1 MTKISFDLDFNKDS
15 ETLLREI
22 QDQAKAEV
30 EKREGKER
38 AKAYLS
44 NLHESVNEKIGT
56 SYNSVTEL
64 VRALAEHASP
74 AMRERISGSTVIAGG
89 RRKTISMNRELYEQ
103 IKEALAKPSPNKAA
117 IARDSNVSVVQ
128 VRKVAEGGY
137 DEKFEG
143 TSVESV
149 ASDSKPVE
157 FPSID
162 IPFSGPEAETLA
174 SLPESPEI
182 DLPPPAE
189 IPEPE
194 NDPVIEESADASA
207 DFEEEKEDTAT
218 PDATDSIMPD
228 LPPPPSFNDEDDG
241 APELSKEESDPAIP
255 PPPSFGDEEIDE
267 DPSPVDSD
275 LDSEDVVESDVEVF
289 PPPVS
294 FEESMKDDGPPSL
307 PPSLPPVEDS
317 FVDEDQEVD
326 DSINTGPMPPPPFG
340 SDGTEGANTD
350 DEMQLPPPALP
361 PISEDLP
368 NAPEPPAPPPS
379 FGGETNFPLTPPSRP
394 TQAID
399 AEEDGATGS
408 SPLGKKLG
416 LELGGPSRKQSLKLG
431 GKLGKSGKPTLSIT
445 RPPMAPKPLPPT
457 PDS

>member
-44 NLHESVNEKIGT
+44 NLHETVNEKIGT
-56 SYNSVTEL
+56 SYNSATEL
-64 VRALAEHASP
+64 IRALAEHASP

-103 IKEALAKPSPNKAA
+103 IREALAKPSPNKAA
-117 IARDSNVSVVQ
+117 IARNSNVSVVQ
-128 VRKVAEGGY
+128 VRKVADGGY

-157 FPSID
+157 LPSID
-162 IPFSGPEAETLA
+162 ISSSEPEQETVA

-182 DLPPPAE
+182 DLPLPAE

-194 NDPVIEESADASA
+194 NDPVIEKLPEVSP
-207 DFEEEKEDTAT
+207 DFDEE
-218 PDATDSIMPD
+218 DSTIPD
-228 LPPPPSFNDEDDG
+228 LPPPPSFNDEVDG
-241 APELSKEESDPAIP
+241 ESEVSKEESHPAIP
-255 PPPSFGDEEIDE
+255 PPPSFGDEEIE
-267 DPSPVDSD
+267 EVPSPVDSD
-275 LDSEDVVESDVEVF
+275 LESEDVVESDVEVS
-289 PPPVS
+289 PAPPVS
-294 FEESMKDDGPPSL
+294 FGESMKDDAPPPSL
-307 PPSLPPVEDS
+307 PPSLPPVGDS
-317 FVDEDQEVD
+317 FADEDQETD
-326 DSINTGPMPPPPFG
+326 DSLDTGPMPPPPFG

-350 DEMQLPPPALP
+350 DEMQLPPPSLP

-379 FGGETNFPLTPPSRP
+379 FGGETDSPPTPPSP
-394 TQAID
+394 
-399 AEEDGATGS
+399 
-408 SPLGKKLG
+408 PLGKKLG
-416 LELGGPSRKQSLKLG
+416 LKLGGPSKKPSFKLG
-431 GKLGKSGKPTLSIT
+431 GKSGNSGKPTLNIT
-445 RPPMAPKPLPPT
+445 RPPMPKSLPPT

>member
-74 AMRERISGSTVIAGG
+74 AMRERISGSTAIATG
-89 RRKTISMNRELYEQ
+89 RRKTVSMNRELYEQ

-117 IARDSNVSVVQ
+117 IARETNVSVVQ

-137 DEKFEG
+137 DEKFG
-143 TSVESV
+143 GSSVESI

-157 FPSID
+157 LASID
-162 IPFSGPEAETLA
+162 IPSPEPEVETLA
-174 SLPESPEI
+174 SLPESLEI

-194 NDPVIEESADASA
+194 NDPVIEESTDASA
-207 DFEEEKEDTAT
+207 DFDEDEEDTTT

-228 LPPPPSFNDEDDG
+228 LPPPPSFNDEN
-241 APELSKEESDPAIP
+241 EE
-255 PPPSFGDEEIDE
+255 
-267 DPSPVDSD
+267 
-275 LDSEDVVESDVEVF
+275 
-289 PPPVS
+289 
-294 FEESMKDDGPPSL
+294 
-307 PPSLPPVEDS
+307 
-317 FVDEDQEVD
+317 
-326 DSINTGPMPPPPFG
+326 
-340 SDGTEGANTD
+340 ANAD
-350 DEMQLPPPALP
+350 DEMQLPPPDLP
-361 PISEDLP
+361 PIAEDLP
-368 NAPEPPAPPPS
+368 NALEPPVPPPS
-379 FGGETNFPLTPPSRP
+379 FGGETDSPPTSPSPPTP
-394 TQAID
+394 AAD
-399 AEEDGATGS
+399 AEEDGATAT

-416 LELGGPSRKQSLKLG
+416 LKLG
-431 GKLGKSGKPTLSIT
+431 GKPTLNIT
-445 RPPMAPKPLPPT
+445 RPPMPKSLPPT
-457 PDS
+457 PAS

>member
-103 IKEALAKPSPNKAA
+103 IREALAKPSPNKAA
-117 IARDSNVSVVQ
+117 IARNSNVSVVQ
-128 VRKVAEGGY
+128 VRKVADGGY

-157 FPSID
+157 LPSID
-162 IPFSGPEAETLA
+162 IPFSEPEVETLA
-174 SLPESPEI
+174 ALPESAEI

-207 DFEEEKEDTAT
+207 DFDEEKEDTTT

-255 PPPSFGDEEIDE
+255 PPPSFGDEEIE
-267 DPSPVDSD
+267 EVPSPVDSD
-275 LDSEDVVESDVEVF
+275 LESEDVVQSDVEVS
-289 PPPVS
+289 PAPPVS
-294 FEESMKDDGPPSL
+294 FGESMKDDAPPSL

-317 FVDEDQEVD
+317 FADEDQEMD
-326 DSINTGPMPPPPFG
+326 DSLDTSPMPPPPFG

-350 DEMQLPPPALP
+350 DEIQLPPPGLP

-379 FGGETNFPLTPPSRP
+379 FGGETDSPPTPPSP
-394 TQAID
+394 
-399 AEEDGATGS
+399 
-408 SPLGKKLG
+408 PLGKKLG
-416 LELGGPSRKQSLKLG
+416 LKLGGPSKKPSFKLG
-431 GKLGKSGKPTLSIT
+431 GKSGNSGKPTLNIT
-445 RPPMAPKPLPPT
+445 RPPMPKSLPPT

>member
-44 NLHESVNEKIGT
+44 NLHETVNEKIGT

-64 VRALAEHASP
+64 IRALAEHASS
-74 AMRERISGSTVIAGG
+74 AMRERISGPTVIAGG
-89 RRKTISMNRELYEQ
+89 RRKTVSMNRELYEQ

-117 IARDSNVSVVQ
+117 IARESNVSVVQ
-128 VRKVAEGGY
+128 VRKVADGGY

-149 ASDSKPVE
+149 ASESKPVE
-157 FPSID
+157 LPSFD
-162 IPFSGPEAETLA
+162 ISSSEPEEETVA
-174 SLPESPEI
+174 SLPESAEI

-207 DFEEEKEDTAT
+207 DFEEEDTTT

-241 APELSKEESDPAIP
+241 EPKLSKEESDPAIP
-255 PPPSFGDEEIDE
+255 PPPSFGDEEIE
-267 DPSPVDSD
+267 EVPSPVDSN
-275 LDSEDVVESDVEVF
+275 LESEDVVESDVEVS
-289 PPPVS
+289 PAPPVS
-294 FEESMKDDGPPSL
+294 FGESMKDDAPPSL

-317 FVDEDQEVD
+317 FAGEDQET
-326 DSINTGPMPPPPFG
+326 DSPDTAPIPPSPPAFD
-340 SDGTEGANTD
+340 SDGTEEANTD

-368 NAPEPPAPPPS
+368 NEPEPPAPPPS
-379 FGGETNFPLTPPSRP
+379 FGGKLDSPPVPPSP
-394 TQAID
+394 PAPAVD
-399 AEEDGATGS
+399 AEEDGATA
-408 SPLGKKLG
+408 SPPTSNKLG
-416 LELGGPSRKQSLKLG
+416 LKLGGPSKKPSLKLG
-431 GKLGKSGKPTLSIT
+431 GKSGKSGKPTLNIT
-445 RPPMAPKPLPPT
+445 RPPMPKPLPPT